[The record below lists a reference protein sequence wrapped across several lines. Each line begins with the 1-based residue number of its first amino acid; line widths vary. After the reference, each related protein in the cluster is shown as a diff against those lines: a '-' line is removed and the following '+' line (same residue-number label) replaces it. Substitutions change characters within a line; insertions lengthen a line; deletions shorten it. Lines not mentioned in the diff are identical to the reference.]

1 MLRKS
6 ALLSAAM
13 VLVLGLAACKH
24 DPAIIDYPTPMSNL
38 KQAPRDSAK
47 EDKQSAAQT
56 HTQLAVA
63 YMGQNNLKDA

>member
-38 KQAPRDSAK
+38 KQAHLI
-47 EDKQSAAQT
+47 EE
-56 HTQLAVA
+56 L
-63 YMGQNNLKDA
+63 NLSVSFSGSCSVFFS